1 MLSTNTNLIPTTNV
15 NKIFGDNMVIY
26 QNVNSSLPVSGPGSA
41 PVPDYVSGRVEE
53 VDHGSYTNPNLSKE
67 NAQDLNMSTAPDLNT
82 NRSTDAAQNLN
93 VSTANNDT
101 AYVEVCFR
109 FFNLKRKGYLFLLPS
124 FSKFM
129 FAHFWLYDTLFRLRF
144 PLFL

>member
-15 NKIFGDNMVIY
+15 NKIFVDNMVIY

-67 NAQDLNMSTAPDLNT
+67 NEQELNMSTAPDLNP
-82 NRSTDAAQNLN
+82 NRSTDTAHNLN

-101 AYVEVCFR
+101 AYAEVCFR
-109 FFNLKRKGYLFLLPS
+109 LLDFFN
-124 FSKFM
+124 
-129 FAHFWLYDTLFRLRF
+129 
-144 PLFL
+144 